1 MEMGSSSLSDS
12 GGSSIDSLNNN
23 ALKLGRNIY
32 FNDSSAA
39 VNGGP
44 ATMKTQSPPSQP
56 PLGCKKPRVGGM
68 IHGGQPPRC
77 QVEGCEVDL
86 SDVKAYYARHK
97 VCVTHSKSPKAI
109 VAGIEQRFCQ
119 QCSRQIVKLPPIV
132 GIVAGGV
139 LPSVSAESPKGFTEG
154 TIVGGFGQ
162 LPDKQNFENFFR
174 KFHQL
179 PEFDKAKRSC
189 RRRLAG
195 HNERRRKPSPGSLF
209 PSHYSRLS
217 SSVIESNGRGRSF
230 ILDFTAYSRVSGKDA
245 WPTMRSLDR
254 IPGNQNTAPGKS
266 LQHHHPWPKN
276 TENPSSGDLFLQGS
290 LGGTGFSCTATSQ
303 GECFTG
309 VSDSSCALS
318 LLSNQPW
325 GSKNRA
331 SALGVNDMMNTEPM
345 PHGTFVNPYLQTS
358 EPADAQH
365 FGRLELPQQNSV
377 QHMELEQHSRS
388 YDTSA
393 QYIHWSL

>member
-1 MEMGSSSLSDS
+1 
-12 GGSSIDSLNNN
+12 
-23 ALKLGRNIY
+23 
-32 FNDSSAA
+32 
-39 VNGGP
+39 
-44 ATMKTQSPPSQP
+44 
-56 PLGCKKPRVGGM
+56 
-68 IHGGQPPRC
+68 
-77 QVEGCEVDL
+77 
-86 SDVKAYYARHK
+86 
-97 VCVTHSKSPKAI
+97 
-109 VAGIEQRFCQ
+109 
-119 QCSRQIVKLPPIV
+119 KLPPIV

-139 LPSVSAESPKGFTEG
+139 LPSVSAESPKGFTQG

-195 HNERRRKPSPGSLF
+195 HNERRRKPLPGSLF

-217 SSVIESNGRGRSF
+217 SSVIDAESNGRGRSF
-230 ILDFTAYSRVSGKDA
+230 MLDFTAYSRVSGKDA
-245 WPTMRSLDR
+245 LPTMRSLDR

-266 LQHHHPWPKN
+266 LQRHHPWPKN
-276 TENPSSGDLFLQGS
+276 SENPSSGDLFLQGS
-290 LGGTGFSCTATSQ
+290 LGGTGFSGTTTSQ

-331 SALGVNDMMNTEPM
+331 SALGVNDMMNTEPL

-358 EPADAQH
+358 EPTDAQH
-365 FGRLELPQQNSV
+365 FGRLELPQQNSM

-393 QYIHWSL
+393 QYVHWSL

>member
-39 VNGGP
+39 VNDGP
-44 ATMKTQSPPSQP
+44 ATMKTQSPPSQR
-56 PLGCKKPRVGGM
+56 PLGCKKPRAGGM

-119 QCSRQIVKLPPIV
+119 QCSR
-132 GIVAGGV
+132 
-139 LPSVSAESPKGFTEG
+139 
-154 TIVGGFGQ
+154 
-162 LPDKQNFENFFR
+162 
-174 KFHQL
+174 FHQL
-179 PEFDKAKRSC
+179 PEFDKVKRSC

-209 PSHYSRLS
+209 PPHFGRLS

-245 WPTMRSLDR
+245 CPTMRSLDR

-266 LQHHHPWPKN
+266 LQHHHPWPN
-276 TENPSSGDLFLQGS
+276 NSENPSSGDIFLQGS
-290 LGGTGFSCTATSQ
+290 LGGTGFSSTTTSQ

-309 VSDSSCALS
+309 VSDSSRALS

-345 PHGTFVNPYLQTS
+345 PHGTFVNPFLQTS

-388 YDTSA
+388 FDTSA

>member
-119 QCSRQIVKLPPIV
+119 QCSR
-132 GIVAGGV
+132 
-139 LPSVSAESPKGFTEG
+139 
-154 TIVGGFGQ
+154 
-162 LPDKQNFENFFR
+162 
-174 KFHQL
+174 FHQL
-179 PEFDKAKRSC
+179 PEFDKVKRSC

-245 WPTMRSLDR
+245 SPTMRSLDR
-254 IPGNQNTAPGKS
+254 MPGNQNTAPGKS
-266 LQHHHPWPKN
+266 LQHHHPWPN
-276 TENPSSGDLFLQGS
+276 NSENPSSGDLFLQGS
-290 LGGTGFSCTATSQ
+290 PGGTGFSGTATSQ

-318 LLSNQPW
+318 LLSKQPW

-331 SALGVNDMMNTEPM
+331 SALGVNYMMNTEPM
-345 PHGTFVNPYLQTS
+345 PHGTFINPYLQTL